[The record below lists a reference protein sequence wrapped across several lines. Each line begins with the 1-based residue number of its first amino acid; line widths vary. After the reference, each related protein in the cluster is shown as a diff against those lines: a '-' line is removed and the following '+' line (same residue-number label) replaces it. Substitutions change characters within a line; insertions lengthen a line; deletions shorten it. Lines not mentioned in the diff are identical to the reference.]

1 MSKNLVIVES
11 PAKAK
16 TIEGYLGKD
25 FTVRSSFGHVR
36 DLPDKGMAIDIE
48 NGFKP
53 TYEVSPDKVKVVNEL
68 KSIAKSSEEVWLAT
82 DDDRE
87 GESISWHLKE
97 ALGLADNTKRIV
109 FREIT
114 KKAIQNAILNPRTI
128 DMDLVNAQ
136 QARRLLD
143 RLIGFELSPVLWSK
157 VKKGLSAG
165 RVQSVAVRI
174 IVEREREIENFK
186 TKSSFKIVAQF
197 LLEGNKILQAELPKN
212 FETAG
217 AAKEFLEKC
226 LGATFKIKSL
236 ETKPAKKISFASIY
250 DLNASAGS
258 FS

>member
-1 MSKNLVIVES
+1 
-11 PAKAK
+11 
-16 TIEGYLGKD
+16 
-25 FTVRSSFGHVR
+25 
-36 DLPDKGMAIDIE
+36 
-48 NGFKP
+48 
-53 TYEVSPDKVKVVNEL
+53 
-68 KSIAKSSEEVWLAT
+68 
-82 DDDRE
+82 
-87 GESISWHLKE
+87 
-97 ALGLADNTKRIV
+97 
-109 FREIT
+109 
-114 KKAIQNAILNPRTI
+114 
-128 DMDLVNAQ
+128 MDLVNAQ

-217 AAKEFLEKC
+217 AAKDFLEKC

-236 ETKPAKKISFASIY
+236 ETKPAKN
-250 DLNASAGS
+250 LLRLLLRRQR
-258 FS
+258 FSRKLLVSWDTQ

>member
-1 MSKNLVIVES
+1 
-11 PAKAK
+11 
-16 TIEGYLGKD
+16 
-25 FTVRSSFGHVR
+25 
-36 DLPDKGMAIDIE
+36 
-48 NGFKP
+48 
-53 TYEVSPDKVKVVNEL
+53 
-68 KSIAKSSEEVWLAT
+68 
-82 DDDRE
+82 
-87 GESISWHLKE
+87 
-97 ALGLADNTKRIV
+97 
-109 FREIT
+109 
-114 KKAIQNAILNPRTI
+114 
-128 DMDLVNAQ
+128 MDLVNAQ

-236 ETKPAKKISFASIY
+236 ETKPAKKSPSPPFTTSTLQQEASRKLGYSVASTMMYAQKLYEAGKISYMRTDSTSLSEEAIEKAK
-250 DLNASAGS
+250 NAITDQFGAQYVQTRQYKTKTNLLKKRTKPFVRPISRLLLLVQTSVRNACMS
-258 FS
+258 